1 MAKILR
7 DKELKIVSNPKYDG
21 YPRGLASM
29 VYEIFD
35 KRSSGSG
42 ITNEPKYQLGNEL
55 HKPIIIKIK
64 ERKVYSS
71 YRNFIWG
78 VHLAEMQS
86 LSKYNIGIKYLL
98 HAVGLFSKHTWVV
111 PLKDKKG
118 TSIVTAFQKIISKG
132 RKPNKTWVDKGSQFL
147 Q

>member
-1 MAKILR
+1 MIWDMAKILR

-71 YRNFIWG
+71 YRNFI
-78 VHLAEMQS
+78 
-86 LSKYNIGIKYLL
+86 
-98 HAVGLFSKHTWVV
+98 
-111 PLKDKKG
+111 
-118 TSIVTAFQKIISKG
+118 
-132 RKPNKTWVDKGSQFL
+132 
-147 Q
+147 

>member
-98 HAVGLFSKHTWVV
+98 HAVGLFSKHAWVV

-132 RKPNKTWVDKGSQFL
+132 SKPNKTWVDKGSQFL